1 MAAKNKTRKLT
12 AMEAADILGV
22 SREQV
27 FTLSRNGVIR
37 RAGYFKR
44 NGKNVTLFHKGD
56 VMAEARRRGA
66 SAGDAGRNAR
76 EVVRETFTLPHSRLF
91 TEWLASRGDYG
102 LCSPPIDSATAFRFV
117 KDYLLPDG
125 WLDTMPQSARQTDCS
140 ALHAILMEHSPRY
153 RREYA
158 SYRQGCRPT
167 FWQRLASCLRWW

>member
-66 SAGDAGRNAR
+66 SAGDAHRSAR
-76 EVVRETFTLPHSRLF
+76 EVVQETFMLPRSRLF
-91 TEWLASRGDYG
+91 TEWLDSQGDYG
-102 LCSPPIDSATAFRFV
+102 LCSPPIDFATAFQFV
-117 KDYLLPDG
+117 KDYLLPEG
-125 WLDTMPQSARQTDCS
+125 WLDTMPQSARQTDCA

-158 SYRQGCRPT
+158 SYRLGPRPT
-167 FWQRLASCLRWW
+167 FWQRVKVRLGL